1 MFSSTKII
9 ISFFVTTI
17 FFFIEA
23 VIHYNIGKYGKIGF
37 QIPKYHHTFKIIST
51 ILLFSFISCCVTH
64 YIQIA
69 LDQTIISLNSN
80 TQNYFHN

>member
-9 ISFFVTTI
+9 ISFFITTI

-23 VIHYNIGKYGKIGF
+23 VIHYNIGKYGYIGF
-37 QIPKYHHTFKIIST
+37 QLPTYKHILKILST
-51 ILLFSFISCCVTH
+51 ILFFSFLSCCATH
-64 YIQIA
+64 YILIA

-80 TQNYFHN
+80 TQNFLHN